1 MQRMQKKS
9 VANKQKTT
17 GEAGVVAKVS
27 DVLNVA
33 HRYTRT
39 YVARFGLR
47 LSRLSLPYAPSGPG
61 AH

>member
-1 MQRMQKKS
+1 M
-9 VANKQKTT
+9 ANKQKTT